1 MAFYQI
7 PLERVQASGQRTLYV
22 GQTYDFD
29 VEILTHA
36 ASRRLWMLVHMTSY
50 LTENRTCVSVPCC
63 PGTAPNWNWRGRSLI
78 GSTKLPDWGAYAPW
92 VRYPDLFLRFARL
105 VDDKGVD
112 KDDLQSE
119 ANAVLVK

>member
-1 MAFYQI
+1 
-7 PLERVQASGQRTLYV
+7 
-22 GQTYDFD
+22 
-29 VEILTHA
+29 
-36 ASRRLWMLVHMTSY
+36 
-50 LTENRTCVSVPCC
+50 
-63 PGTAPNWNWRGRSLI
+63 LI

-119 ANAVLVK
+119 ANAVLVKWWPGRYGVLGLTPVTHHGQRGVRTCGGLGDTIKAFIHESLLEATLFSSDLESFYRLLKGWLVNLP